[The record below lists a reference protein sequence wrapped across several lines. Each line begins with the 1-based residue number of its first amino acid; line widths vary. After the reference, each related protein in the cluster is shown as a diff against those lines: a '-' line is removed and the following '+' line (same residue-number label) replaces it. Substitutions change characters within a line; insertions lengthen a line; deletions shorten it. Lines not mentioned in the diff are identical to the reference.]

1 MYFLIKNRILADE
14 EHIIGI
20 VTSNESLMNRQRI
33 TNGWTHGRRDLC
45 KKNKKLRAGLRM
57 SKKISNFAAENELSC
72 PCGKEILDL

>member
-1 MYFLIKNRILADE
+1 M
-14 EHIIGI
+14 GI
-20 VTSNESLMNRQRI
+20 VTSNESLRNRQRI

-57 SKKISNFAAENELSC
+57 SFFFITFAAENELSC